1 MVCGCAISAISA
13 ISQQPIPLT
22 ALLALL
28 AQAREG
34 KTEEKIMVDYLKIVA
49 EIEAGMARMEN
60 IPTDKR
66 PREIWYAVNAINA
79 VIPRAKALK
88 ALMALMA

>member
-1 MVCGCAISAISA
+1 
-13 ISQQPIPLT
+13 
-22 ALLALL
+22 
-28 AQAREG
+28 
-34 KTEEKIMVDYLKIVA
+34 MVDYLKIVA